1 MMNNSFMRT
10 TNSLVWLVLAVAAV
24 NTYGQSA
31 QSFIKGKT
39 IQANSFG
46 TGTQMGRLVSIDVR
60 VQETS
65 TPDERQGLI
74 EAFAA
79 KGNEGLVNALSKM
92 KSKGRISITGTLG
105 YDIAFIREIHN
116 KDGTL
121 SVRLI
126 TNRPLRFGEV
136 WADTRS
142 GDYELSALILTFSK
156 DKKGKWKGQG
166 VLGPACLFKI
176 NKEKQLEIEYRTF
189 PWDLKDV
196 RIR

>member
-1 MMNNSFMRT
+1 MKRSLMITGGFVWMVVLT
-10 TNSLVWLVLAVAAV
+10 TAVSS
-24 NTYGQSA
+24 YGQAA
-31 QSFIKGKT
+31 QSFIKVKM

-92 KSKGRISITGTLG
+92 RSKGRISITGTLG

-116 KDGTL
+116 QDGTL

-142 GDYELSALILTFSK
+142 ADYELSALVLTFTK

-166 VLGPACLFKI
+166 TLGPACIFKI
-176 NKEKQLEIEYRTF
+176 NKERQLEIEYRTF
-189 PWDLKDV
+189 PWELKDV

>member
-1 MMNNSFMRT
+1 MKTPLKITSGFVWMVLLT
-10 TNSLVWLVLAVAAV
+10 TAVSS
-24 NTYGQSA
+24 YGQA
-31 QSFIKGKT
+31 TQSFIKGKM

-92 KSKGRISITGTLG
+92 KSKGRLSITGTLG

-116 KDGTL
+116 PDGSL

-142 GDYELSALILTFSK
+142 ADYELSALILTFTK

-189 PWDLKDV
+189 PWDLKNV
-196 RIR
+196 VIR